1 MALEFGD
8 IDDDVESDVDY
19 VVGIVD
25 NKEVELKF
33 KYEVDYNNDISVGK
47 YVKNK
52 VGVNIDDSVGYDVDV
67 SVSSESG
74 IGNDVWEDCCWW
86 SLKGRWWISL
96 FRSYKWS

>member
-74 IGNDVWEDCCWW
+74 IGNDV
-86 SLKGRWWISL
+86 
-96 FRSYKWS
+96 

>member
-19 VVGIVD
+19 VVGMGD

-33 KYEVDYNNDISVGK
+33 EDEVDYNNDISVGK

-74 IGNDVWEDCCWW
+74 IGNDV
-86 SLKGRWWISL
+86 
-96 FRSYKWS
+96 